1 MNETEHLPEATA
13 MQRLR
18 DRTDELELII
28 SSLTLFALF
37 SLPGWL
43 HEFYSS
49 YYTHFSVAVVVGGVM
64 GMTIVSGL
72 CYVLASCFVLHL
84 LTRAY
89 WVGLIGLRTVFPDG
103 IDWSRTP
110 GVGPISRD
118 YYRKVLPDLQHSID
132 RADRLAS
139 SLFSVISLLTLSML
153 WLGLVLA
160 GTLAVAGQIGARFG
174 MTNQAIV
181 YVGAGVVLLL
191 TGIPS
196 LQWLLDRVIGPR
208 LPWLQK
214 QPKFQA
220 LVRGLARVS
229 SVVMVQ
235 RLVLPVQLTLQSNTR
250 PLIFVVALTVGAGA
264 IVLIGNFRIVGW
276 QNFTLSGEFDYISD
290 AQLRAGVQSAHYED
304 QRTVKDRVRAWPM
317 IPTFQHDR
325 AFMPLFLPYQPLRD
339 NPLLER
345 VCESEPERAPD
356 TEPESIESEPRC
368 LRRLWAVRLNDTEI
382 ALDGFLAA
390 ERGDL
395 RLRGLVGVVPLHGL
409 QPGLHSLHV
418 RWNPG
423 LVEDEQ
429 LIDDRYAGMNSDYR
443 IPFLFAPAVELT
455 GANPEAGSP

>member
-1 MNETEHLPEATA
+1 MTEPERPVEAQRA

-64 GMTIVSGL
+64 GMTIVTGL

-103 IDWSRTP
+103 IDWTRTP

-118 YYRKVLPDLQHSID
+118 YYRKALPDLAHSIE

-153 WLGLVLA
+153 WVGFVLMV
-160 GTLAVAGQIGARFG
+160 TLAVAGQIGARFG
-174 MTNQAIV
+174 MTNQAIL
-181 YVGAGVVLLL
+181 YVGAGVVLVL
-191 TGIPS
+191 TGFPT
-196 LQWLLDRVIGPR
+196 LQWLLDRVIGRRVPR
-208 LPWLQK
+208 LQK
-214 QPKFQA
+214 HPKFQA

-229 SVVMVQ
+229 SVIMVQ

-250 PLIFVVALTVGAGA
+250 PLMFVVALTLGAAA
-264 IVLIGNFRIVGW
+264 IVLIGNFRVAGW
-276 QNFTLSGEFDYISD
+276 QNFTASGEFDYIND

-317 IPTFQHDR
+317 IPSFQHEH
-325 AFMPLFLPYQPLRD
+325 AFLPLFLPYQPLRD
-339 NPLLER
+339 NPLLDR
-345 VCESEPERAPD
+345 ACEPEPEPAPETD
-356 TEPESIESEPRC
+356 SEALDSEPRC
-368 LRRLWAVRLNDTEI
+368 LRRLWTVRLNDTEI

-395 RLRGLVGVVPLHGL
+395 KLRGLIGIVPLRGL
-409 QPGLHSLHV
+409 EPGLHWLHV

-429 LIDDRYAGMNSDYR
+429 LIDDRYADLNSDYR
-443 IPFLFAPAVELT
+443 IPFLFAPAVEMS
-455 GANPEAGSP
+455 ANESGR

>member
-1 MNETEHLPEATA
+1 MTESERPLETQGA

-64 GMTIVSGL
+64 GMTIVTGL

-89 WVGLIGLRTVFPDG
+89 WVGLIGLRTIFPDG
-103 IDWSRTP
+103 IDWTRTP

-118 YYRKVLPDLQHSID
+118 YYRESLPDLQHSID

-153 WLGLVLA
+153 WIGTVLVVTLG
-160 GTLAVAGQIGARFG
+160 VAGQIGARFG

-181 YVGAGVVLLL
+181 YVGAGVVLVL

-208 LPWLQK
+208 LPRLQK

-220 LVRGLARVS
+220 LVRGLARLS

-235 RLVLPVQLTLQSNTR
+235 RLSLPVQLTLQSNTR
-250 PLIFVVALTVGAGA
+250 PLIFVVALTFGAGA
-264 IVLIGNFRIVGW
+264 IVLLGNLRVVGW
-276 QNFTLSGEFDYISD
+276 QSFTLSGEFDYISD

-304 QRTVKDRVRAWPM
+304 QRTAKDRVRAWPM
-317 IPTFQHDR
+317 IPTFQHER
-325 AFMPLFLPYQPLRD
+325 AFLPLFLPYQPLRD
-339 NPLLER
+339 NPILDRACEPEPASDA
-345 VCESEPERAPD
+345 VTDAVESEPA
-356 TEPESIESEPRC
+356 C

-409 QPGLHSLHV
+409 QPGLNWLHV

-423 LVEDEQ
+423 LVDDET
-429 LIDDRYAGMNSDYR
+429 LIDDRYASLNSNYR
-443 IPFLFAPAVELT
+443 IPFLFAPAVEWS
-455 GANPEAGSP
+455 GSGTAPGGD